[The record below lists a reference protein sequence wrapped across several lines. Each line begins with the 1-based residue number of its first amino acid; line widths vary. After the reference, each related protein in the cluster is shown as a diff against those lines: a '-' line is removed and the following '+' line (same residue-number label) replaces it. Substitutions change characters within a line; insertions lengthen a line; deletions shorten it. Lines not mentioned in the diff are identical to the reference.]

1 MFLFPIH
8 IMLFCYPLMF
18 AAACLASV
26 LCFTQLCMLSVEV
39 LVIIPVLLFDGSWS
53 SITWLHVVMQ
63 SINVALFQS
72 FIHCYTLSKR
82 I

>member
-39 LVIIPVLLFDGSWS
+39 LVIIHALLFHGTWS

-63 SINVALFQS
+63 YMWQCCSQAFIVALF
-72 FIHCYTLSKR
+72 LGE
-82 I
+82 